1 MNHALF
7 YTWFQIVID
16 KLGGYSWN
24 RLLASWIDVAED
36 NLVQETQT
44 VGEIFIEIAGS
55 SIQVRLEDGCY
66 LTVLIQLS
74 DTLCTLI
81 NLLWMMSIIR

>member
-16 KLGGYSWN
+16 KLRGYSWN

-66 LTVLIQLS
+66 LTVLV
-74 DTLCTLI
+74 
-81 NLLWMMSIIR
+81 